1 MNNAS
6 ITREKL
12 FGSGY
17 VVTHDF
23 VVFFFKENVMLLLNL
38 TFIPKTEMMP
48 PKIKIF

>member
-12 FGSGY
+12 FGSGD

-23 VVFFFKENVMLLLNL
+23 VVFFKENVMLLLNS